1 MTHSPENRR
10 RFSAPTF
17 GAEIWT
23 VCHGLKIK
31 KIQKLALCAAK
42 KSFQLLGGGG
52 SPFILPGH
60 MLCPGGPGPTEG

>member
-23 VCHGLKIK
+23 VCHGLKRCCIWY
-31 KIQKLALCAAK
+31 
-42 KSFQLLGGGG
+42 SDDGNGHPTTRLGP
-52 SPFILPGH
+52 S
-60 MLCPGGPGPTEG
+60 